1 MTKDEYIVQTEKMH
15 HILGQS
21 DYANELMKWLV
32 DYCNSKPLDEE
43 ISEDLGELLFNLNNK
58 LFIDL
63 NDLKMQMKQIRE
75 GAK

>member
-32 DYCNSKPLDEE
+32 DYCNSKPIDEE

-75 GAK
+75 GVK

>member
-1 MTKDEYIVQTEKMH
+1 MTKDEYIEQTEKMH

-32 DYCNSKPLDEE
+32 DYCNSKPHDEE

>member
-1 MTKDEYIVQTEKMH
+1 MTKDEYIKQTEKMH

-32 DYCNSKPLDEE
+32 DYCNSKPIDEE

-58 LFIDL
+58 LLIDL

-75 GAK
+75 GVK

>member
-1 MTKDEYIVQTEKMH
+1 MTKDEYIEQAEKMH

>member
-32 DYCNSKPLDEE
+32 DYCNSKPIDEE

>member
-32 DYCNSKPLDEE
+32 DYCNSKPIDEE

-58 LFIDL
+58 LLIDL

-75 GAK
+75 GVK